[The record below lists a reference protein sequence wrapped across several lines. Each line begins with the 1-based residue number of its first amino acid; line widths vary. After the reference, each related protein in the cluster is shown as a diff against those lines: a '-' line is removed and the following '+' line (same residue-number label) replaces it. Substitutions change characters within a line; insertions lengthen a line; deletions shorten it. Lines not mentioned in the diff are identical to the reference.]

1 MTHVKNAVAFAIG
14 MAIFSAAQAQIVTTD
29 CTSCSIGQIEA
40 LAIPCGQG
48 YSYIT
53 DFAAPKLYKVCFTID
68 VNDAYRPP
76 RKEKDYY
83 WAQPESWAMQLF
95 QAYENV
101 YLDNGHVRAASAHV
115 RINIPARF
123 PQGDNGYMNA
133 YDVVS
138 APANMTALSDYL
150 STGSIT
156 RTYIEGQPDTAAAA
170 HIADLLNAISVNGLI
185 KINGFPVSFI
195 MDFND
200 GSHITVQY
208 NATTGY
214 WEAVPGTAIDAN
226 GNPLPESQSMAGNNG
241 QSYGFDGRNSYDFGN
256 FESRLRNLQA
266 QGIPI
271 VNGSGGGSIHCN
283 WDGHTL
289 ACSVKQF

>member
-1 MTHVKNAVAFAIG
+1 MNNFNKGVAVAIG
-14 MAIFSAAQAQIVTTD
+14 IAIFSTVQAQVATTD
-29 CTSCSIGQIEA
+29 CTGCSIGQIEA
-40 LAIPCGQG
+40 LAPLCAQG

-53 DFAAPKLYKVCFTID
+53 DFAAPKLYKLCFTID

-76 RKEKDYY
+76 KKEKDYY

-101 YLDNGHVRAASAHV
+101 YLDNGHIKAAAAHV
-115 RINIPARF
+115 RVYIPAPF

-138 APANMTALSDYL
+138 SSANMTALSGYL

-170 HIADLLNAISVNGLI
+170 HIADLLNAISLNGII
-185 KINGFPVSFI
+185 KIDGFPVSFI
-195 MDFND
+195 MDFDD
-200 GSHITVQY
+200 GSHVTVQY

-214 WEAVPGTAIDAN
+214 WGAVPGTARDAN
-226 GNPLPESQSMAGNNG
+226 GNVLPESQSMAGNNG

-266 QGIPI
+266 QGIP
-271 VNGSGGGSIHCN
+271 VTNGSGGGSVHCT

-289 ACSVKQF
+289 ACSIKQF